1 MGGRQWHGEK
11 KSREAY
17 TEKKLLPLRQYYS
30 WIFGQSRG
38 AIRSMDEFF
47 KTAGMK
53 PIGKIVCAGTAHT
66 KELPKQTIKKIER
79 CMK

>member
-1 MGGRQWHGEK
+1 
-11 KSREAY
+11 
-17 TEKKLLPLRQYYS
+17 
-30 WIFGQSRG
+30 
-38 AIRSMDEFF
+38 MDEFF

-53 PIGKIVCAGTAHT
+53 PIGKIVCAGTVSK